1 MIIIDT
7 HEIKTNFIIYLLRN
21 KINNKFYI
29 GQTKTTI
36 KERLRKHIKPSK
48 NNKQIITRAIKK
60 YGEQNFICEILFYAK
75 SFEEMNIKEIEF
87 IFEYNCIDK
96 KIGYNVDKGGNNF
109 ETYSVTR
116 EKLRKARIGK
126 KMSENNHFYG
136 KTHSDTVK
144 KKISEIHN
152 GKIISDYTKSK
163 MSKSQE
169 GRRHSIETKK
179 KMSDSRIGIKN
190 SETALILIDENFK
203 ILNFFNNVVSER
215 LLQAP

>member
-87 IFEYNCIDK
+87 IFEYNCIDNNGNDFTPK
-96 KIGYNVDKGGNNF
+96 FIQEKIQ
-109 ETYSVTR
+109 R
-116 EKLRKARIGK
+116 
-126 KMSENNHFYG
+126 
-136 KTHSDTVK
+136 
-144 KKISEIHN
+144 
-152 GKIISDYTKSK
+152 
-163 MSKSQE
+163 
-169 GRRHSIETKK
+169 
-179 KMSDSRIGIKN
+179 IKN
-190 SETALILIDENFK
+190 YLAYHKFHNEGDSNEN
-203 ILNFFNNVVSER
+203 
-215 LLQAP
+215 